1 MSEGKTMMSEY
12 LNQRQLAEALVMS
25 LPTLYRMISANNK
38 KAKENHLKRVP
49 CHRMYSG
56 GRKYY
61 IKEEFISWVEQLNS
75 IG

>member
-1 MSEGKTMMSEY
+1 MNEF
-12 LNQRQLAEALVMS
+12 LNLRQLAEELEIS

-38 KAKENHLKRVP
+38 KAKEYHLKRVP

-61 IKEEFISWVEQLNS
+61 VKAEFISWVKQLNS
-75 IG
+75 LG